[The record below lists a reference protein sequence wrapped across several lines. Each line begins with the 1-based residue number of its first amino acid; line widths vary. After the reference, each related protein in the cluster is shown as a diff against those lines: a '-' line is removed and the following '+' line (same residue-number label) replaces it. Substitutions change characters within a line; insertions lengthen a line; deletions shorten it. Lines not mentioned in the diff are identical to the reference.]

1 MCNMAAYAGREAAAP
16 ILLRMLEAQEG
27 LGGGHYSG
35 IATLHEGKIH
45 LAKVCG
51 ACSRLRTETAALHLP
66 GCVGIAH
73 SRTPGIP
80 LNSWAQPFQ
89 SSDAKVVYCANGSH
103 GHFANCTDFQAWYDL
118 LLNQGVVFPSE
129 VDYAVKPYPV
139 LANGHSLHST
149 ELSANI
155 LAYYH
160 AAGDDM
166 RLALRKTFQTAPS
179 EIASLALS
187 TNEPQQVSA
196 ARLNQPLMWGEKNH
210 SFYLA
215 TSALAFVGENLHWV
229 NPVPAACTLSMSADT
244 ITFSPMEYF
253 DDLLEPAIPHAE
265 ATRILDQLLA
275 DGQPRRIGALCD
287 AIKPCWPQGKLPQA
301 AMLAYE
307 YLREGVLTRKIRLV
321 ASAAPATRPGDE
333 APLTLFQKNL

>member
-27 LGGGHYSG
+27 LGGGHYTG

-51 ACSRLRTETAALHLP
+51 ACSRLRTETAALELP

-89 SSDAKVVYCANGSH
+89 SSDSKVVYCANGSV
-103 GHFANCTDFQAWYDL
+103 GRFADRTDYQAWYDL
-118 LLNQGVVFPSE
+118 LLSQGAVFPSE

-160 AAGDDM
+160 AAGDNL

-187 TNEPQQVSA
+187 VCEPQQVSA
-196 ARLNQPLMWGEKNH
+196 ARLNQPLMWGEKNQ

-215 TSALAFVGENLHWV
+215 TSALAFTGENLHWV
-229 NPVPAACTLSMSADT
+229 NPVPAACTLSMTADT
-244 ITFSPMEYF
+244 ITFSPMEDF

-265 ATRILDQLLA
+265 VTRKLDLLLA
-275 DGQPRRIGALCD
+275 DGQPRSIYALCN
-287 AIKPCWPQGKLPQA
+287 AIKPCWPQDKLAQA
-301 AMLAYE
+301 AMLVYE
-307 YLREGVLTRKIRLV
+307 YVREGILTQQIRLV
-321 ASAAPATRPGDE
+321 ASEANATRPGDK
-333 APLTLFQKNL
+333 APVTLCQKIS